1 MREPD
6 SVYDNI
12 NFKLILTAWLAVTMP
27 LLLFLTK
34 VYISY
39 DRIRHEVPSCDRVVC
54 VKQGDKPWGER
65 EYRVLAL

>member
-1 MREPD
+1 
-6 SVYDNI
+6 
-12 NFKLILTAWLAVTMP
+12 MP